1 MRILFLAHSFNSLTQ
16 RLYVELT
23 ERGHEVSIE
32 FDINDA
38 VTVEAVRQYRPDLI
52 VAPFLKRAIPEE
64 VWGRHVCLIVHPGIP
79 GDRGPSAL
87 DWAITDGEAEWGV
100 SVLQANGELDA
111 GPVWASEYFAMRE
124 ARKSSL
130 YRNEVAGAAV
140 AALLQAIERFA
151 QRGFAP
157 TSQDYG
163 QPGIRGRPHPFMAQ
177 TDRYINWSIDDTQTV
192 LRKIHAADGFPG
204 VEDKIFDEPCFLY
217 DACAEDTLR
226 GAPGEVI
233 ARRHGAICR
242 ATVDGAVWIG
252 HLKKIIPGERAF
264 KLPAALALGEQLRYV
279 PESPLPLEVPPTRR
293 TYKEIWYE
301 EKNGVG
307 YLHFDFYNGALS
319 TEQCERLREAY
330 LKIRRRPTRVI
341 VLMGGADF
349 WSNGLHLNC
358 IEAADSPADESWRN
372 INAMND
378 LAEAILRTDTH
389 LTIAALQGNAGAGG
403 VFLALAADRV
413 YARAGVILNPHYRGM
428 GNLYGSEYWTYL
440 LPKRVG
446 ATHAHRITENRLPI
460 GTAVAKRLGLIDGCF
475 GDDVAEFRRRVEQIA
490 KALAADAAYTAQ
502 LARKRQQRERD
513 EMAKPL
519 ADYRSEELERMKLN
533 FYGFD
538 PSYHVARYNFVF
550 KIPRSWTPRYLARHR
565 RLDWKPSQ
573 ALRNQDLPGP
583 ASESP
588 RWGWEGYTGR

>member
-1 MRILFLAHSFNSLTQ
+1 MRILFLSHSFNSLTQ

-23 ERGHEVSIE
+23 ERGHDVSIE
-32 FDINDA
+32 FDINDM
-38 VTVEAVRQYRPDLI
+38 VTVEAVRRYQPDLI

-64 VWGRHVCLIVHPGIP
+64 VWRHHVCLIVHPGVP

-87 DWAITDGEAEWGV
+87 DWAIANGGAEWGV

-111 GPVWASEYFAMRE
+111 GPIWASANFTMRA

-140 AALLQAIERFA
+140 AALLQAIERF
-151 QRGFAP
+151 GSGGYAP
-157 TSQDYG
+157 APQDYG
-163 QPGIRGRPHPFMAQ
+163 RSEIRGRPHPLMAQ
-177 TDRYINWSIDDTQTV
+177 ADRRVNWSADDTETIV
-192 LRKIHAADGFPG
+192 RKIHAADGYPG
-204 VEDKIFDEPCFLY
+204 VEDELFGEPCCLY
-217 DACAEDTLR
+217 DAWAEDTLR
-226 GAPGEVI
+226 GTPGEVI
-233 ARRHGAICR
+233 ARRHGAVCR
-242 ATVDGAVWIG
+242 GTVDGAVWIG
-252 HLKKIIPGERAF
+252 HLRKIISGERTF
-264 KLPAALALGEQLRYV
+264 KLPAALVLGERLRHV
-279 PESPLPLEVPPTRR
+279 PESLLPLEVPPARG
-293 TYKEIWYE
+293 TYKDIWYE
-301 EKNGVG
+301 EKNGAG
-307 YLHFDFYNGALS
+307 YLHFDFYNGAMS
-319 TEQCERLREAY
+319 TEQCQRVLEAY
-330 LKIRRRPTRVI
+330 LRIRQRPTRVI

-372 INAMND
+372 INAMDD

-413 YARAGVILNPHYRGM
+413 YARAGVVLNPHYKGM

-446 ATHAHRITENRLPI
+446 AARAQQITESRLPI
-460 GTAVAKRLGLIDGCF
+460 GAAAARRLGLVDDCF
-475 GDDVAEFRRRVEQIA
+475 GDDIADFRRGVAEIA
-490 KALAADAAYTAQ
+490 EALAADTAYAAQ

-519 ADYRSEELERMKLN
+519 ADYRTEELERMKLN

-550 KIPRSWTPRYLARHR
+550 RIQRSWTPRYLARHR
-565 RLDWKPSQ
+565 RLDWNVAIGGSQ
-573 ALRNQDLPGP
+573 ESRP
-583 ASESP
+583 A
-588 RWGWEGYTGR
+588 

>member
-1 MRILFLAHSFNSLTQ
+1 MRLLFLTHSFNSLTQ

-38 VTVEAVRQYRPDLI
+38 VTVEAVRRYQPDLI

-64 VWGRHVCLIVHPGIP
+64 VWRHHLCLIVHPGVP

-87 DWAITDGEAEWGV
+87 DWAIANGEAEWGV
-100 SVLQANGELDA
+100 CVLQANGELDA
-111 GPVWASEYFAMRE
+111 GPVWASVNFKMRP

-130 YRNEVAGAAV
+130 YRNEVTEAAV
-140 AALLQAIERFA
+140 AALLQAIERWV
-151 QRGFAP
+151 QGGFAP
-157 TSQDYG
+157 APQDYG
-163 QPGIRGRPHPFMAQ
+163 RPEIRGRPHPLMVQA
-177 TDRYINWSIDDTQTV
+177 DRRIDWSTDDTQTI
-192 LRKIHAADGFPG
+192 LRKIRAADGFPG
-204 VEDKIFDEPCFLY
+204 VEDTLFGEPYFLY

-233 ARRHGAICR
+233 ARRHGAVCR

-252 HLKKIIPGERAF
+252 HLKRVVPGERTF
-264 KLPAALALGEQLRYV
+264 KLPAALALGERLLHV
-279 PESPLPLEVPPTRR
+279 PESLLPLETPPARW

-301 EKNGVG
+301 EKNRVG
-307 YLHFDFYNGALS
+307 YLHFDFYNGAMS
-319 TEQCERLREAY
+319 TDQCQRLRQAY
-330 LKIRRRPTRVI
+330 LHIRQRPTRVI

-358 IEAADSPADESWRN
+358 IEAAASPADESWRN
-372 INAMND
+372 INAMDD

-389 LTIAALQGNAGAGG
+389 LTLAALQGNAGAGG

-413 YARAGVILNPHYRGM
+413 YARGGVILNPHYKGM

-446 ATHAHRITENRLPI
+446 ASRAHQVTENRLPL
-460 GTAVAKRLGLIDGCF
+460 GTMAAKRMGLIDDCF
-475 GDDVAEFRRRVEQIA
+475 GDDIADFRRGVEKIA
-490 KALAADAAYTAQ
+490 EALASDAAWTVQ
-502 LARKRQQRERD
+502 LARKWQQRQQD
-513 EMAKPL
+513 EAAKPL
-519 ADYRSEELERMKLN
+519 EDYRAEELERLKLN

-550 KIPRSWTPRYLARHR
+550 KIPRSWTPLYLAQHR
-565 RLDWKPSQ
+565 RLEWNAKVGCS
-573 ALRNQDLPGP
+573 
-583 ASESP
+583 
-588 RWGWEGYTGR
+588 